1 MKSIIRLGVIALL
14 MASFACG
21 NKASQDHSGH
31 TMNNDDDPNQALY
44 NEVMDIHDEVMPF
57 TENLYNLNKDL
68 KVLLKDATD
77 ESVKAD
83 LAKRIRYV
91 DSVNTMMMDWMR
103 KFNPPD
109 STTNEEVARAYY
121 ESELEKIKQVKE
133 AILTALEK
141 EKK

>member
-1 MKSIIRLGVIALL
+1 MRSLTRLMSVGLL
-14 MASFACG
+14 MYAFACG
-21 NKASQDHSGH
+21 NKTSHEHANH
-31 TMNNDDDPNQALY
+31 TITSDDDPNQALY

-57 TENLYNLNKDL
+57 TENLYNINKNL

-103 KFNPPD
+103 KFSPPD
-109 STTNEEVARAYY
+109 STASEETARAYY
-121 ESELEKIKQVKE
+121 ETELEKIKQVRE

-141 EKK
+141 EKR